1 MITNKNTPIF
11 REKNTASIDQ
21 FRINDRSSNLSLPK
35 NVGKEDLFF
44 ENQLLDYK
52 GASKYLS
59 ICESYLRRLKA
70 TGKIPFVQ
78 IGIRGIRFKI
88 ASLDSWIAEREI
100 K

>member
-1 MITNKNTPIF
+1 MKPRTPYDQ
-11 REKNTASIDQ
+11 EKNSPNGPVAIQSG
-21 FRINDRSSNLSLPK
+21 FGSANYVPSSN
-35 NVGKEDLFF
+35 GKISFF

-52 GASKYLS
+52 EASRYLS

-70 TGKIPFVQ
+70 KGHIPFVQ
-78 IGIRGIRFKI
+78 IGTRGIRFKI